1 MLERD
6 ALWDG
11 RPPAELIDLTLK
23 QVDRAAQV
31 GYGKIPVTGPA
42 KTIREL
48 DLDQAASTLSVAIFR
63 GLTDLSKLQ
72 AHRDANLL
80 LSRDDVKRLL
90 ERLKVPDRPVQPE
103 PKR

>member
-1 MLERD
+1 
-6 ALWDG
+6 LWDG
-11 RPPAELIDLTLK
+11 RPPAELIDLTIK

-31 GYGKIPVTGPA
+31 GYGKIPVSGPV

-48 DLDQAASTLSVAIFR
+48 DLDQAACNLSLAISP

-103 PKR
+103 LKR